1 MLLGRFFACFWLLLV
16 AENLGMYRSQYV
28 FVFASLTLLCRKR
41 TTPGD
46 TFRLDQPD
54 LRASVPGVGS
64 TLVWSL
70 IGSRLSRSVT
80 VSFSVP
86 FPFPFRICFP
96 PAPRD
101 FTSAPRAFLF
111 R

>member
-86 FPFPFRICFP
+86 FLFPFRFCFP